1 MTTYIHGEMSS
12 PCLMLREKENKKKSK
27 QEAKESRSMDQ
38 FAGRTQEYST
48 ASLST
53 QLEECPDM
61 EKE

>member
-1 MTTYIHGEMSS
+1 
-12 PCLMLREKENKKKSK
+12 MLREKENQKKSK